1 MELIKQ
7 GAEAEL
13 FKSNYLGRQAVI
25 KHRQRKKYREKNLD
39 DRILKER
46 IRTECNLLSK
56 AKKSGIRTP
65 IVWKV
70 NLKQLEIVSEF
81 ISGKTLKEELL
92 DSNKNSEK
100 LCREAGRLVG
110 KMHSSNLIHG
120 DLTTSNIILHD
131 NVLVFLD
138 FGLGSISEKIE
149 DKAVDLLVFKKT
161 FLATHYQIMGQWK
174 TIEEAYSKEFSGGKS
189 VLNHLAGV
197 EARARYY

>member
-65 IVWKV
+65 IVWKID
-70 NLKQLEIVSEF
+70 LKQLEIVSEF